1 MCTLTLTHR
10 YGKEIIALKNMDNP
24 LFKIDNSLLNK
35 FKRLQGTE
43 NYVSSSTIRF
53 WLNDEPT
60 AFTTHWHPDIEI
72 VIPLENIYT
81 VIIDRTKYLLSPGDI
96 FLILS
101 GEPHQLIAP
110 EKGLRL
116 IYLLDFSILSKI
128 RGFSYI
134 STYLCQPVLINQSTC
149 DPIYKQESA
158 LIADLFRD
166 YCSEESLREFPLY
179 SKLIM
184 FFFIYGNY
192 RLSQENNF
200 APFSTNSEKQK
211 YLLDKFNTVFN
222 YLDEHYAEDI
232 TLEQLAA
239 IAGFSKFHFSR
250 LFKQYSGQNFYEY
263 LCFRRIKAAEALLLR
278 PDISITEIALQSG
291 FSSLSTFNRMFKKL
305 KKCTPSKY
313 RKLYISQLSP
323 FSPDSSY
330 RLETEKIP
338 YQSDFPEG
346 K

>member
-1 MCTLTLTHR
+1 M
-10 YGKEIIALKNMDNP
+10 ENMNSP
-24 LFKIDNSLLNK
+24 LFKIDKALINK

-43 NYVSSSTIRF
+43 NYISSSTIRF

-60 AFTTHWHPDIEI
+60 AYTAHWHPDIEI
-72 VIPLENIYT
+72 ITPLENTYT
-81 VIIDRTKYLLSPGDI
+81 VMINRTRYVLSPGDI
-96 FLILS
+96 FLIPS

-110 EKGLRL
+110 DDGLRL
-116 IYLLDFSILSKI
+116 IYLFDLSILSKI
-128 RGFSYI
+128 RGFSYLT
-134 STYLCQPVLINQSTC
+134 TYLSEPVLISRNTC
-149 DPIYKQESA
+149 EPIYEKEAA

-166 YCSEESLREFPLY
+166 YCSEESLREFPIY

-184 FFFIYGNY
+184 FFSVYGNY
-192 RLSQENNF
+192 RLAQENG
-200 APFSTNSEKQK
+200 ADALSPGSYKQK

-222 YLDEHYAEDI
+222 YMDEHYTEDL
-232 TLEQLAA
+232 TLEQVAD

-263 LCFRRIKAAEALLLR
+263 LCFRRIKAAETLLLR
-278 PDISITEIALQSG
+278 PDISITEVALQSG

-313 RKLYISQLSP
+313 RRMYISQLSP
-323 FSPDSSY
+323 FSPDATYSFES
-330 RLETEKIP
+330 EKIP
-338 YQSDFPEG
+338 YQTDFPEG

>member
-1 MCTLTLTHR
+1 M
-10 YGKEIIALKNMDNP
+10 KNMDNS
-24 LFKIDNSLLNK
+24 LFKIDNALLNK
-35 FKRLQGTE
+35 FKHLQGTE
-43 NYVSSSTIRF
+43 NYISSSTIRF

-60 AFTTHWHPDIEI
+60 AYTTHWHPDIEI
-72 VIPLENIYT
+72 IIPLENTYT
-81 VIIDRTKYLLSPGDI
+81 VVIDEIKHILSPGDI
-96 FLILS
+96 FLVPP

-116 IYLLDFSILSKI
+116 IYLFDFSILSKI

-134 STYLCQPVLINQSTC
+134 STYLSQPVLINQSTC
-149 DPIYKQESA
+149 EPIYKQEAS
-158 LIADLFRD
+158 LITDLLKD
-166 YCSEESLREFPLY
+166 YCSGESLREFPLY

-184 FFFIYGNY
+184 FFFVYGNY
-192 RLSQENNF
+192 RISQENSF
-200 APFSTNSEKQK
+200 TPLSFSSDKQK

-222 YLDEHYAEDI
+222 YLDEHYAEDV
-232 TLEQLAA
+232 TLEQVAA

-278 PDISITEIALQSG
+278 SDISITEVALQSG

-313 RKLYISQLSP
+313 RRLCISQLSP
-323 FSPDSSY
+323 FSPDASY
-330 RLETEKIP
+330 RLETENIP
-338 YQSDFPEG
+338 YQNDSPEG

>member
-1 MCTLTLTHR
+1 M
-10 YGKEIIALKNMDNP
+10 KNMNSP
-24 LFKIDNSLLNK
+24 LFKIDKALIDK

-43 NYVSSSTIRF
+43 NYISSSTIRF

-60 AFTTHWHPDIEI
+60 AYTAHWHPDIEI
-72 VIPLENIYT
+72 IIPLENTYT
-81 VIIDRTKYLLSPGDI
+81 VMINQTRYVLSPGDI
-96 FLILS
+96 FLIPS

-110 EKGLRL
+110 NEGLRL
-116 IYLLDFSILSKI
+116 IYLFDLSILSKI
-128 RGFSYI
+128 RGFSYLT
-134 STYLCQPVLINQSTC
+134 TYLSEPVLISRSTC
-149 DPIYKQESA
+149 EPIYEKEAA

-166 YCSEESLREFPLY
+166 YCSEESLREFPIY

-184 FFFIYGNY
+184 FFSVYGNY
-192 RLSQENNF
+192 RLAQENGADALSSGSN
-200 APFSTNSEKQK
+200 KQK

-222 YLDEHYAEDI
+222 YMDEHYTEDL
-232 TLEQLAA
+232 TLEQVAD

-263 LCFRRIKAAEALLLR
+263 LCFRRIKAAETLLLR
-278 PDISITEIALQSG
+278 PDISITEVALQSG

-313 RKLYISQLSP
+313 RRMYISQLSP
-323 FSPDSSY
+323 FSPDATYSFES
-330 RLETEKIP
+330 EKIP
-338 YQSDFPEG
+338 YQTDFPEG